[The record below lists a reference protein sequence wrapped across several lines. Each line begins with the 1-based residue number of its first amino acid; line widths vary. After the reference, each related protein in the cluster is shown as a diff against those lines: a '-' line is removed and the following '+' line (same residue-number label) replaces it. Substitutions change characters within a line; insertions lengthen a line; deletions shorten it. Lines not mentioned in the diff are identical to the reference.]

1 MKVVYIAGP
10 YRAATAWQIE
20 QNIRR
25 AEAVALNVARLG
37 AMPLCPHALTRH
49 YHGELTDRFWLDG
62 TAELLRRCDA
72 VMFVDG
78 WEDSEGSR
86 AELDIAIQMKIPT
99 FYECNI
105 GYGHLKNWLAACNP
119 APMN

>member
-25 AEAVALNVARLG
+25 AEAVALAVARLG
-37 AMPLCPHALTRH
+37 AMPLCPHALTRF

-72 VMFVDG
+72 IMLVRG
-78 WEDSEGSR
+78 WANSEGSR
-86 AELDIAIQMKIPT
+86 TELFIARSMGIPEL
-99 FYECNI
+99 YELG
-105 GYGHLKNWLAACNP
+105 GYQPLADWLEESK
-119 APMN
+119 